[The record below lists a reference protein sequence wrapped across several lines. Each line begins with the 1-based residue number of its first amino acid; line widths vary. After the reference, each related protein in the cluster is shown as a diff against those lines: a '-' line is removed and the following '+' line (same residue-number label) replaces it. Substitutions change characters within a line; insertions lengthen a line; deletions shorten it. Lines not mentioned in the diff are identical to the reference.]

1 MSATPLNQLP
11 WQRSLSTR
19 LLILTIVWLLLALS
33 AIGYTLALS
42 WKLEGGAAAINDA
55 GSLRMRTYRLAFLL
69 DEGAPRERIEK
80 EKQQFVQTL
89 NNLRR
94 GDPARPMFLPDNP
107 EVHYQAQLIVGE
119 WADKISPQID
129 LRQQGQAASPEVT
142 GFVDHID
149 HLVKL
154 IEQDNTVNTT
164 RLRLS
169 QMLLLAMAVIGGFTM
184 IYLLFLLV
192 LRPLGKLAAGIQQ
205 LRDGQLDS
213 RVEIESNDEF
223 GEVSAGF
230 NQMATRLQDLYANLE
245 EKVREKTYSVEEK
258 NRQLTT
264 LYQVMAFL
272 HAQRDLDSMCAGFLE
287 RLAALVGA
295 DAGSVRLVDAERG
308 KLDLVAQIGL
318 PDNMLSGAA
327 CASLSGCDCG
337 AAAAQPAAVALHLL
351 QNGKSAE
358 TACHIAGFV
367 DLAIFQVRLAGQ
379 TTGIFTLYF
388 KMSRQLAEPDRLLIE
403 TLASHLGV
411 AIENLRLAARDR
423 QFAVAEERNLMAQG
437 LHDSIAQSLSF
448 LNLQVQMLESAL
460 QADQIAEA
468 RENLRSIHTGVQ
480 ECYEDVRELL
490 LNFRTRVSKEEF
502 PGTVRS
508 LTSRFEQQTGVPVEL
523 DMQGDGLPLDPQ
535 QQLQV
540 VFILQEA
547 LSNVRKHAQAQRVQ
561 VAVHN
566 LEDFVLAIVDD
577 GCGFDAQ
584 AIEARRA
591 RHVGMTIMHE
601 RASRIGAVIDIQSR
615 PGEGVCVTLTLPK
628 EKRIAL

>member
-1 MSATPLNQLP
+1 MPINQLP
-11 WQRSLSTR
+11 WRRSLSTR

-55 GSLRMRTYRLAFLL
+55 GSLRMRTYRIAFLL
-69 DEGAPRERIEK
+69 DEHVPRERIEQ

-89 NNLRR
+89 SNLRR
-94 GDPARPMFLPDNP
+94 GDPARPMFLPNDP
-107 EVHYQAQLIVGE
+107 DVRRQAQLIASR
-119 WADKISPQID
+119 WADDISPQID
-129 LRQQGQAASPEVT
+129 RRLKGQAAALNVA

-149 HLVKL
+149 HLVKMV
-154 IEQDNTVNTT
+154 EQDNTVNTA

-192 LRPLGKLAAGIQQ
+192 LRPLGKLADGIQQ
-205 LRDGQLDS
+205 LRDGQLGS
-213 RVEIESNDEF
+213 RVAIESRDEF

-230 NQMATRLQDLYANLE
+230 NQMAERLQDLYANLE
-245 EKVREKTYSVEEK
+245 QKVREKTYSVEEK
-258 NRQLTT
+258 NRHLTA
-264 LYQVMAFL
+264 LYQVTAFL
-272 HAQRDLDSMCAGFLE
+272 HAQRDLDAMCAGFLE
-287 RLAALVGA
+287 RLAQLGGA

-308 KLDLVAQIGL
+308 KLDLVAQSGL
-318 PDNMLSGAA
+318 PDSMLTETA
-327 CASLSGCDCG
+327 CTSLSGCECG
-337 AAAAQPAAVALHLL
+337 IAAEQQPAAVVLHLL
-351 QNGKSAE
+351 QNGQTANK
-358 TACHIAGFV
+358 ACHQAGFADV
-367 DLAIFQVRLAGQ
+367 AIFQVRLAGQ

-388 KMSRQLAEPDRLLIE
+388 KTPHPLAESDRLLIE
-403 TLASHLGV
+403 TLTSHLGV

-448 LNLQVQMLESAL
+448 LNLQVQMLESAM
-460 QADQIAEA
+460 QAGQTAEA
-468 RENLRSIHTGVQ
+468 VENLRSIHTGVQ

-508 LTSRFEQQTGVPVEL
+508 LVSRFEQQTGVQVEL
-523 DMQGDGLPLDPQ
+523 DMRGDGLPLDPQ

-547 LSNVRKHAQAQRVQ
+547 LSNVRKHAQARHVQ
-561 VAVHN
+561 VKVHN
-566 LEDFVLAIVDD
+566 WRDFVLTIIDD
-577 GCGFDAQ
+577 GGGFDAQ

-601 RASRIGAVIDIQSR
+601 RASRIGAAIDVQSR
-615 PGEGVCVTLTLPK
+615 PGEGVCVTLTLPE